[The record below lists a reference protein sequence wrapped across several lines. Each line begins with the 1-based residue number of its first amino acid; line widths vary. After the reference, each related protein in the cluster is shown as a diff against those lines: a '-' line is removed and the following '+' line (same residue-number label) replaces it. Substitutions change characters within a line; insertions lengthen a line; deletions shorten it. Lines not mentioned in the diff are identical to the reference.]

1 MTNASRSIERP
12 MADADDVGRDG
23 TGRPMRLQVV
33 EVSKTYSGADGVH
46 SVAATGVSFDI
57 RDGEFVSLVGPSGC
71 GKTTILKACAGLVPI
86 TSGRIDFEGTGRP
99 AKAGTYG
106 MVFQTPTLLPWWTVL
121 ENVVLPAR
129 VLGLDMARSRT
140 RAGELLELVGLTG
153 VDDRYPGELSGGMQQ
168 RASLARALLHEPDM
182 VFMDEPFGALDA
194 ITRDTMNDLLQRVQR
209 ELNQTILFVTH
220 SIQEAIWLSDRVLV
234 MSRGPGRV
242 IDDVAIDFAR
252 PRGIALS
259 ADERF
264 RELELMLK
272 QELYTSLDTTGLD
285 TGTDQERERS

>member
-1 MTNASRSIERP
+1 MTNASRNAARP
-12 MADADDVGRDG
+12 STDTEPAD
-23 TGRPMRLQVV
+23 TGWDCPERPMRLQVV
-33 EVSKTYSGADGVH
+33 DVSKTYSGADGVD

-86 TSGRIDFEGTGRP
+86 TSGRIDYEGTGRP

-129 VLGLDMARSRT
+129 VLGLDMARSRR
-140 RAGELLELVGLTG
+140 RAGELLKLVGLTG

-209 ELNQTILFVTH
+209 ELDQTILFVTH

-242 IDDVAIDFAR
+242 IDDVGIDFSR
-252 PRGIALS
+252 PRGIALT

-272 QELYTSLDTTGLD
+272 QELYTSLDPVA
-285 TGTDQERERS
+285 DQELERS

>member
-1 MTNASRSIERP
+1 MAEVEQPAPGDPGPGDRP
-12 MADADDVGRDG
+12 
-23 TGRPMRLQVV
+23 PSMRLRVV
-33 EVSKTYSGADGVH
+33 DVSKTYTGADGVD

-86 TSGRIDFEGTGRP
+86 TSGRIDYEGTGRP

-129 VLGLDMARSRT
+129 VLGLDMARSRR

-242 IDDVAIDFAR
+242 IDDVGIDFAR
-252 PRGIALS
+252 PRGIALT

-272 QELYTSLDTTGLD
+272 QELYTSLDPAA
-285 TGTDQERERS
+285 DQELERS

>member
-1 MTNASRSIERP
+1 MTNASRSIERRTAGTEQP
-12 MADADDVGRDG
+12 GQDG
-23 TGRPMRLQVV
+23 PAREGTRPMRLQVAD
-33 EVSKTYSGADGVH
+33 VSKTYIGADGVD

-86 TSGRIDFEGTGRP
+86 TSGRIDFEGSGRP
-99 AKAGTYG
+99 AEPGTYG

-209 ELNQTILFVTH
+209 ELHQTVLFVTH

-242 IDDVAIDFAR
+242 IDDVGIDFAR

-272 QELYTSLDTTGLD
+272 QELYTSLEPAA
-285 TGTDQERERS
+285 DQEVERS

>member
-1 MTNASRSIERP
+1 MTNASKDVER
-12 MADADDVGRDG
+12 AR
-23 TGRPMRLQVV
+23 TGAGPGGPAAAPPRLQVV
-33 EVSKTYSGADGVH
+33 DVSKTYPGADGVA

-86 TSGRIDFEGTGRP
+86 TSGRIDYEGTGRP

-129 VLGLDMARSRT
+129 VLGLDMARART
-140 RAGELLELVGLTG
+140 RARELLELVGLTG

-209 ELNQTILFVTH
+209 ELAQTILFVTH

-242 IDDVAIDFAR
+242 IDDVGIDFPR
-252 PRGIALS
+252 PRGIALN

-272 QELYTSLDTTGLD
+272 QELYTSLEPTADP
-285 TGTDQERERS
+285 EEERS